1 MHFFLGDLKV
11 KLVARQ
17 LRIVSGNPVCP
28 HIVIEIVSE
37 IALTSILNLTLIQ
50 GRQFAVTGG
59 SIYTSSCDK
68 LKRGTY
74 MSAHV

>member
-1 MHFFLGDLKV
+1 MHFFLGALKV
-11 KLVARQ
+11 KLVVRQ

-28 HIVIEIVSE
+28 IVSE

-59 SIYTSSCDK
+59 SIYTSSCD
-68 LKRGTY
+68 
-74 MSAHV
+74 